1 MSVFDDT
8 NENDDFEVLGV
19 SEDEEEFG
27 EYEVICASEM

>member
-1 MSVFDDT
+1 MQVFDDV
-8 NENDDFEVLGV
+8 NDDFEVLGV